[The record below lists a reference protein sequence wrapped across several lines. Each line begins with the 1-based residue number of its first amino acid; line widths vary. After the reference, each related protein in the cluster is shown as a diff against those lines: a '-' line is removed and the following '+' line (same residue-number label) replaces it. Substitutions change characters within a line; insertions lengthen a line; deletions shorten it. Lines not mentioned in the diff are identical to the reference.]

1 MKNGRQKWEYTLG
14 LALSVKS
21 YVVTLEKSLKAKISQ
36 RKRKS
41 LQGTEGRFMP
51 NHIETS
57 VKCNW
62 SKQ

>member
-1 MKNGRQKWEYTLG
+1 MGIYSWSCIICE
-14 LALSVKS
+14 
-21 YVVTLEKSLKAKISQ
+21 VVCLEKSLKSKISQ
-36 RKRKS
+36 MKRKR